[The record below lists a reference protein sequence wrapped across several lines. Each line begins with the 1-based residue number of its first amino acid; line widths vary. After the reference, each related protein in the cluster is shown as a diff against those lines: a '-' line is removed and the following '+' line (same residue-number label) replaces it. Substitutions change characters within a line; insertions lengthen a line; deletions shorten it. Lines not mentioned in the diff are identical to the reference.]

1 MLLFWKILRGGH
13 YVLIRKVK
21 LTHSFVRR
29 MGLEK
34 TSNFKI
40 VRINDEKTSTIL
52 EGAIKFG
59 QTVLIEGVTEKLSA
73 DLEPILVPQ
82 FKTKGKNISIK
93 LGDKEIDYNPE
104 FKF

>member
-1 MLLFWKILRGGH
+1 LENTKRWPLCIDPQGQAN
-13 YVLIRKVK
+13 
-21 LTHSFVRR
+21 TFVRR

-34 TSNFKI
+34 KTNFKI
-40 VRINDEKTSTIL
+40 VRNNDEKTSTIL

-82 FKTKGKNISIK
+82 FKTKART
-93 LGDKEIDYNPE
+93 
-104 FKF
+104 